1 MSVDIGTRLGSLEIT
16 ALLGKGG
23 MGEVYR
29 ARDAKLKREVAIKI
43 LPGEFSSDTNRVSR
57 FQREAEVLA
66 SLNHPNIAAIYDIQ
80 EANGSR
86 FLILELVEGKTLAER
101 IARGSIPLYEALD
114 IAKHICGA
122 LEAAHDR
129 GIVHRDLKP
138 GNVKITPDGKV
149 KVLDFGLAKINESEV
164 ASANVSNSPTL
175 MTAGSMPGIII
186 GTAAYMSPEQA
197 KGRRV
202 DRRTDIF
209 AFGCVLY
216 EMLTGRQA
224 FGGEDVPDILSRILQ
239 RDPDWT
245 ALPPDLSPQVA
256 TLLRRC
262 LEKDLMNRRRDIGDV
277 RIDIEHALHERA
289 AGTLSPSRLERSR
302 LSWVGRIAAGLLI
315 VALSIPAGLYMFRP
329 SIEAP
334 ELRLEINTPGSRQ
347 PLHFALSP
355 DASRLV
361 FVGSGDG
368 VRRLWVRSLGDAK
381 AQPMAGTEEAEYPFW
396 SADGRSIGFFAGGKL
411 KRNDL
416 SGGPPQT
423 LADAPAG
430 RGGAWNGEGTI
441 LFAPTNASPL
451 WRVSASGGPSL
462 QVTQLDLPN
471 LGSHRLPQFLPDGRH
486 FLFFAQGRA
495 EHQGIFLGSLDAKDV
510 TRLTLSETA
519 GAYTEPGLLL
529 FNREGTLIARRLDVA
544 TRTLTGDPIT
554 VADPVSYDGNF
565 DIPGFSPAL
574 KGTIAYRAGGM
585 ERRQLIWFDRN
596 GKTLG
601 VAWEP
606 DANDQL
612 GSELSPDGRRVAV
625 ARTVQNNADVWFIDI
640 MRGGA
645 ERITTDAARDQF
657 PVWSPDGQHIAFSSN
672 RKGVFNI
679 YTKSLIGK
687 GDEQLVLESAQAKL
701 TLDWSPGGYLLYE
714 EADTKTGWDLWAL
727 PITGDRKPI
736 AVSNTPFEER
746 SGQFSPDG
754 RWVAY
759 QSNETGRFEI
769 YVQPFPGPGVRSQ
782 VSTAGGEDPR
792 WRSDGRELFFIA
804 PDGKLMATSV
814 RIQAGS
820 FEAGSPEAL
829 FQTRITTG
837 GVAYLL
843 PQYDVSRDGRFLIN
857 TPLDEAISPI
867 VLILNS
873 KYAPRK

>member
-43 LPGEFSSDTNRVSR
+43 LPGDFSNDTNRVSR

-66 SLNHPNIAAIYDIQ
+66 SLNHPNIAAIYDLQ

-86 FLILELVEGKTLAER
+86 FLILELVEGETLAER
-101 IARGSIPLYEALD
+101 IERGSIPINEAID

-138 GNVKITPDGKV
+138 GNVKVTPDGKV
-149 KVLDFGLAKINESEV
+149 KVLDFGLAKISESEV
-164 ASANVSNSPTL
+164 VSADVSNSPTL

-197 KGRRV
+197 KGRQV

-239 RDPDWT
+239 RDPDWS

-262 LEKDLMNRRRDIGDV
+262 LEKDLINRRRDIGDV
-277 RIDIEHALHERA
+277 RMDIEQALQERT
-289 AGTLSPSRLERSR
+289 AGAVSSNQPANSRS
-302 LSWVGRIAAGLLI
+302 SWVGRAAAGLLI
-315 VALSIPAGLYMFRP
+315 AALSIPAGLYVLRP
-329 SIEAP
+329 SVEAP
-334 ELRLEINTPGSRQ
+334 ELRLEINTPGVRQ

-361 FVGSGDG
+361 FVSSGDG
-368 VRRLWVRSLGDAK
+368 TQRLWLRSLGDAK

-411 KRNDL
+411 KRIDL
-416 SGGPPQT
+416 SGGRPQT

-430 RGGAWNGEGTI
+430 RGGAWNAEGTI
-441 LFAPTNASPL
+441 LFAPSNASPL
-451 WRVSASGGPSL
+451 WRVPASGGRSL
-462 QVTQLDLPN
+462 QVTQLDLPK

-495 EHQGIFLGSLDAKDV
+495 EEQGIFLGSLDNKDV
-510 TRLTLSETA
+510 TRLTVSDTA

-544 TRTLTGDPIT
+544 AGTITGDPVT
-554 VADPVSYDGNF
+554 LADPVSYDGNF
-565 DIPGFSPAL
+565 CMPGFSPAL
-574 KGTIAYRAGGM
+574 NGTVAYRAGGA
-585 ERRQLIWFDRN
+585 ERRQLTWFDRN

-601 VAWEP
+601 AAGEP
-606 DANDQL
+606 DPNDQL
-612 GSELSPDGRRVAV
+612 GSELSPDGRRVAI
-625 ARTVQNNADVWFIDI
+625 ARTVQNNADIWFVDI
-640 MRGGA
+640 LRGGI

-657 PVWSPDGQHIAFSSN
+657 PIWSPDGQHIAFSSN

-679 YTKSLIGK
+679 YTKALVGTAA
-687 GDEQLVLESAQAKL
+687 EQLVESTQAEM
-701 TLDWSPGGYLLYE
+701 TLDWSRAGYLLYE
-714 EADTKTGWDLWAL
+714 EAGIKTGWDLWAL

-746 SGQFSPDG
+746 SGRFSPDG
-754 RWVAY
+754 HWVAY

-769 YVQPFPGPGVRSQ
+769 YVQPFPGLGVRSQ
-782 VSTAGGEDPR
+782 VSTTGGSDPR
-792 WRSDGRELFFIA
+792 WRTDGKELFFIA
-804 PDGKLMATSV
+804 PDGKLMATPV
-814 RIQAGS
+814 RIQATS
-820 FEAGSPEAL
+820 FEAGSPEPL
-829 FQTRITTG
+829 FQTRVTTG
-837 GVAYLL
+837 GAAYLQ
-843 PQYDVSRDGRFLIN
+843 PQYDISRDGRFLIN
-857 TPLDEAISPI
+857 MPLDGGTSPI

-873 KYAPRK
+873 KYAPKK